1 MNEIALSDDL
11 QTIEM
16 EINYHKQ
23 IAGQSIWEIGRRLNH
38 VKENDLAH
46 GEFLHWLESMDLERT
61 NASRMMKIAKE
72 IPNDGTFQHL
82 GVRALSIIATLPEA
96 ERTVEHVTESGES
109 KKPDEMTVRELQ
121 QLKSD
126 LKERAEL
133 ELDLT
138 IESAVLCV
146 AVYLEGELYGN

>member
-1 MNEIALSDDL
+1 MNIIKATFTPQYWALLKDIAFENRHLLD
-11 QTIEM
+11 
-16 EINYHKQ
+16 
-23 IAGQSIWEIGRRLNH
+23 AGSRSIKFED
-38 VKENDLAH
+38 E
-46 GEFLHWLESMDLERT
+46 
-61 NASRMMKIAKE
+61 
-72 IPNDGTFQHL
+72 
-82 GVRALSIIATLPEA
+82 LP
-96 ERTVEHVTESGES
+96 SGES

-121 QLKSD
+121 QLKRD